1 MQGFYIYRQG
11 RLIHNGSWLGLR
23 QQEPHGTLARVM
35 LSFNHE
41 LDEAF
46 NVDLKK
52 SQILINN
59 EIFNFLKNKFLG
71 TPYNEAEKGIELQKV
86 NNQKLNQRKHMNHQ
100 IN

>member
-46 NVDLKK
+46 DVDLKK

-59 EIFNFLKNKFLG
+59 EIL
-71 TPYNEAEKGIELQKV
+71 IS
-86 NNQKLNQRKHMNHQ
+86 
-100 IN
+100 